1 MEIYRGAKIRGRKKT
16 VNQRRPKEKGALV
29 WAAAPLLQSAR
40 VTLEQPGLS
49 SLWEALAQR
58 AQAGP
63 GTQEVSGAT
72 APLLPS
78 LGDAAGRH
86 PRLAGPGRPA
96 RVRFP
101 QRGTGTKPLHTQ
113 WPGSARGAIYNLAP
127 HVAACTHIWAT
138 RVGDRRA
145 PRSSVPGSGSVP
157 TASS

>member
-1 MEIYRGAKIRGRKKT
+1 M
-16 VNQRRPKEKGALV
+16 NQRRPKEKGALV

-40 VTLEQPGLS
+40 VTPEQPGLS

-86 PRLAGPGRPA
+86 PRLAGP
-96 RVRFP
+96 
-101 QRGTGTKPLHTQ
+101 TGTSALPAEGNRHKAAAHTMAGLCTRRNLQPSPPRGCLHSHL
-113 WPGSARGAIYNLAP
+113 GNEGR
-127 HVAACTHIWAT
+127 
-138 RVGDRRA
+138 
-145 PRSSVPGSGSVP
+145 
-157 TASS
+157 